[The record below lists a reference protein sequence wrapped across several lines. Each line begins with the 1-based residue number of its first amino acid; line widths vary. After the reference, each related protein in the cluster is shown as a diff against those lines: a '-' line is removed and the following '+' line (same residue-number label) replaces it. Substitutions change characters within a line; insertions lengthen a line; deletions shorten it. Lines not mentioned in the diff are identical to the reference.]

1 MHLLRHTTG
10 PFMTNFQC
18 LANRRQNNTNKEFAI
33 SAVPCLNKPC
43 KYPCMCTHFVC
54 HSAHCLFA
62 VNLWRGSR
70 EGGEIGM
77 AAAFFP
83 ENLERG
89 KIWPLC
95 LLSPTTDATFAR
107 NRPYCRNPPLAPPPP
122 LSYLCNVAISPQVF
136 QYAGASCD
144 SERRRRPSNLGGVK
158 LTRGPGEVEET
169 GGEGGRKLRGG

>member
-1 MHLLRHTTG
+1 MRTIWQTLTKCVFMLIMLSMCIYASFG
-10 PFMTNFQC
+10 PQMTNFQC
-18 LANRRQNNTNKEFAI
+18 LANRRQNNTNKELAMC
-33 SAVPCLNKPC
+33 AVPCLNKPC

-70 EGGEIGM
+70 GEREIGM
-77 AAAFFP
+77 AEAFFP

-107 NRPYCRNPPLAPPPP
+107 NRPYCRNPLSCSPSPFELFMQRGDLAPGLPICWSF
-122 LSYLCNVAISPQVF
+122 L
-136 QYAGASCD
+136 
-144 SERRRRPSNLGGVK
+144 
-158 LTRGPGEVEET
+158 
-169 GGEGGRKLRGG
+169 